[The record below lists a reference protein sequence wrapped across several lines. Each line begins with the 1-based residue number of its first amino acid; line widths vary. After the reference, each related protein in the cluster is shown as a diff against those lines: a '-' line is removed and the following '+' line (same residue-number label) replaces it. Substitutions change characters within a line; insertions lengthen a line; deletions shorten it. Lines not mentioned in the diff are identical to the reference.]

1 MWWNYEFHNW
11 GMRCKLT
18 MCHNPKRKKIGLGT
32 HTRGP
37 GNTDILVNGGKK
49 WGVWSIII

>member
-1 MWWNYEFHNW
+1 MWWNYGIHNW

-32 HTRGP
+32 HTLEVLG
-37 GNTDILVNGGKK
+37 ILTY
-49 WGVWSIII
+49 W